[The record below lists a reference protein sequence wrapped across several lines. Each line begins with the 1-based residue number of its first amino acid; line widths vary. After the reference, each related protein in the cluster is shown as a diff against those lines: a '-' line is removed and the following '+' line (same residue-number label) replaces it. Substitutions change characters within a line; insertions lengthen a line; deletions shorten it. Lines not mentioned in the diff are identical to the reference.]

1 MKMNNKLW
9 GEYLK
14 FSGDVIEMKLYAC
27 LKEILQTN
35 GDEFG
40 LFHSLELSNLH
51 LQIQP
56 RQHIL
61 NQRPL
66 MEKDIVIVNK
76 THRYIMVVSV
86 KRELK
91 DIIISKPKKPKKT
104 LLDKISDELLDA
116 KSRLESWFSTEV
128 DSSWKFIPIIYSLW
142 GFLHLKSELI
152 REAENQKTDKN
163 HRKTV
168 KYGSIFEG
176 EIT

>member
-1 MKMNNKLW
+1 MKMDNKLW

-51 LQIQP
+51 LLNQTKP
-56 RQHIL
+56 HTIL

-116 KSRLESWFSTEV
+116 KLRLESWFSTEV
-128 DSSWKFIPIIYSLW
+128 DSSWKFIPVIFCDSIEQTLTSICPSGCLRNIKNDNHII
-142 GFLHLKSELI
+142 
-152 REAENQKTDKN
+152 
-163 HRKTV
+163 
-168 KYGSIFEG
+168 EG
-176 EIT
+176 M

>member
-1 MKMNNKLW
+1 
-9 GEYLK
+9 
-14 FSGDVIEMKLYAC
+14 MKLYAC

-51 LQIQP
+51 LQNQP

-76 THRYIMVVSV
+76 THRYIMVLSV

-91 DIIISKPKKPKKT
+91 DIIISKHNKPLKT
-104 LLDKISDELLDA
+104 TFDKISDEILDA
-116 KSRLESWFSTEV
+116 KVRLESWFSTEV
-128 DSSWKFIPIIYSLW
+128 DDKWKFIPVIFCESIAQNLQFICPSKSLRCTSQCQIRTDNNHII
-142 GFLHLKSELI
+142 E
-152 REAENQKTDKN
+152 
-163 HRKTV
+163 
-168 KYGSIFEG
+168 GSTQIYLG
-176 EIT
+176 A